1 MHSRAR
7 QHLVDLPVNDV
18 VDDLKS
24 VLVASTTALLIAPPG
39 AGKTTT
45 VPLHLLNEPWM
56 NGRKILM
63 LEPRRLATR
72 AAAQR
77 MAHTTG
83 TKVGSLIG
91 YQTRDDRVLGADT
104 RIEVITEGILTRR
117 MMNNPTLDD
126 VGLVIFD
133 EVHERNLP
141 TDLGIALTLDV
152 MRHLRPD
159 LRLLAMSATPD
170 ARTLVPTLKNATG
183 EPAPIIE
190 SLGRQHEVTVVWD
203 PKPQK
208 EWLDSAVTRVVIRAL
223 NETEGDVLVFLPG
236 MGEINRVRQ
245 NLNAQVIASRH
256 SNVQIHRLAG
266 ALSQAEQDAAL
277 QLDPLGQRRVILSTD
292 IAETSLTVDGVT
304 VVVDAGLARVPRFDS
319 RTGMT
324 RLTTIPC
331 SRANAEQR
339 AGRAGRTQPGTV
351 YRLWSKIEHGSRRAH
366 LAPEITE
373 TELTSLALD
382 LIIWGTDESA
392 LSFPDPPPKAALK
405 QARELLQ
412 ALGAI
417 DEQFKPTELGRDI
430 AALPVHPR
438 LAAMIQRAKDE
449 SADDAWTA
457 CIVATLVE
465 ERDILRGQHD
475 SLPIDLAL
483 RVDLVAGHAHHD
495 TIDRRAVENVS
506 RRASDLARRAGVRES
521 SVIAEH
527 CGQLL
532 LGGFPDRLATK
543 RSGVGQFQLRGGSA
557 AWVAKGDNL
566 AESPFIVAI
575 DLDGDRKNARVRL
588 AASVSVGDIE
598 VACRDRVRKESVLI
612 FDKEKDDFVLRTEVL
627 LDNMRLLSE
636 TRRPEASVETLDAL
650 IDRVRTTR
658 LAALKL
664 SDEFRRLQRR
674 MQYVRGA
681 DGETWPDW
689 TDAALIATLELWLL
703 PYIGQCRDLADMR
716 SMDLVMVL
724 QSGLSW
730 DQSTQFSAL
739 APTEFSLP
747 NGRVRK
753 LEYPADMNPLLRVRV
768 QDLYGVD
775 VHPAIVNGKV
785 PLVLELLS
793 PADRPIQTTS
803 DLPGFWKGSWRD
815 VRKDM
820 AGRYPKHSWPEDPA
834 TAKPPK

>member
-1 MHSRAR
+1 
-7 QHLVDLPVNDV
+7 
-18 VDDLKS
+18 
-24 VLVASTTALLIAPPG
+24 
-39 AGKTTT
+39 
-45 VPLHLLNEPWM
+45 
-56 NGRKILM
+56 
-63 LEPRRLATR
+63 
-72 AAAQR
+72 
-77 MAHTTG
+77 
-83 TKVGSLIG
+83 
-91 YQTRDDRVLGADT
+91 
-104 RIEVITEGILTRR
+104 
-117 MMNNPTLDD
+117 
-126 VGLVIFD
+126 
-133 EVHERNLP
+133 
-141 TDLGIALTLDV
+141 
-152 MRHLRPD
+152 
-159 LRLLAMSATPD
+159 
-170 ARTLVPTLKNATG
+170 
-183 EPAPIIE
+183 
-190 SLGRQHEVTVVWD
+190 
-203 PKPQK
+203 
-208 EWLDSAVTRVVIRAL
+208 
-223 NETEGDVLVFLPG
+223 
-236 MGEINRVRQ
+236 
-245 NLNAQVIASRH
+245 
-256 SNVQIHRLAG
+256 
-266 ALSQAEQDAAL
+266 
-277 QLDPLGQRRVILSTD
+277 
-292 IAETSLTVDGVT
+292 
-304 VVVDAGLARVPRFDS
+304 
-319 RTGMT
+319 
-324 RLTTIPC
+324 
-331 SRANAEQR
+331 
-339 AGRAGRTQPGTV
+339 
-351 YRLWSKIEHGSRRAH
+351 
-366 LAPEITE
+366 
-373 TELTSLALD
+373 
-382 LIIWGTDESA
+382 
-392 LSFPDPPPKAALK
+392 
-405 QARELLQ
+405 
-412 ALGAI
+412 
-417 DEQFKPTELGRDI
+417 
-430 AALPVHPR
+430 
-438 LAAMIQRAKDE
+438 
-449 SADDAWTA
+449 
-457 CIVATLVE
+457 
-465 ERDILRGQHD
+465 
-475 SLPIDLAL
+475 
-483 RVDLVAGHAHHD
+483 
-495 TIDRRAVENVS
+495 
-506 RRASDLARRAGVRES
+506 
-521 SVIAEH
+521 VIAEH

>member
-1 MHSRAR
+1 
-7 QHLVDLPVNDV
+7 LVDLPVNDV

-56 NGRKILM
+56 NGRTILM

-256 SNVQIHRLAG
+256 SNVQMHRLAG

-304 VVVDAGLARVPRFDS
+304 VVVDAGC
-319 RTGMT
+319 RT
-324 RLTTIPC
+324 
-331 SRANAEQR
+331 
-339 AGRAGRTQPGTV
+339 
-351 YRLWSKIEHGSRRAH
+351 
-366 LAPEITE
+366 PEIT
-373 TELTSLALD
+373 
-382 LIIWGTDESA
+382 
-392 LSFPDPPPKAALK
+392 AA
-405 QARELLQ
+405 E
-412 ALGAI
+412 
-417 DEQFKPTELGRDI
+417 
-430 AALPVHPR
+430 
-438 LAAMIQRAKDE
+438 
-449 SADDAWTA
+449 
-457 CIVATLVE
+457 
-465 ERDILRGQHD
+465 
-475 SLPIDLAL
+475 
-483 RVDLVAGHAHHD
+483 
-495 TIDRRAVENVS
+495 
-506 RRASDLARRAGVRES
+506 
-521 SVIAEH
+521 
-527 CGQLL
+527 
-532 LGGFPDRLATK
+532 
-543 RSGVGQFQLRGGSA
+543 
-557 AWVAKGDNL
+557 
-566 AESPFIVAI
+566 
-575 DLDGDRKNARVRL
+575 
-588 AASVSVGDIE
+588 
-598 VACRDRVRKESVLI
+598 
-612 FDKEKDDFVLRTEVL
+612 
-627 LDNMRLLSE
+627 
-636 TRRPEASVETLDAL
+636 
-650 IDRVRTTR
+650 
-658 LAALKL
+658 
-664 SDEFRRLQRR
+664 
-674 MQYVRGA
+674 
-681 DGETWPDW
+681 
-689 TDAALIATLELWLL
+689 
-703 PYIGQCRDLADMR
+703 
-716 SMDLVMVL
+716 
-724 QSGLSW
+724 
-730 DQSTQFSAL
+730 
-739 APTEFSLP
+739 
-747 NGRVRK
+747 
-753 LEYPADMNPLLRVRV
+753 
-768 QDLYGVD
+768 
-775 VHPAIVNGKV
+775 
-785 PLVLELLS
+785 
-793 PADRPIQTTS
+793 
-803 DLPGFWKGSWRD
+803 
-815 VRKDM
+815 
-820 AGRYPKHSWPEDPA
+820 
-834 TAKPPK
+834 